1 MPAGTA
7 VRPRRSDINF
17 ICCPFSGEPESGRRR
32 TAATM
37 FAHHVFVAGG
47 KPSLNSARRR
57 TASRLPLR
65 SRLGGRIRRP
75 GAGGPFPLPASARH
89 EAGCDPATCW
99 PDYSGRE
106 PEPGGVPESTC
117 STSAAAP
124 ARPSAMPPGR
134 QAETGAGR
142 GPLGAD
148 ARAGPVARRQAGHRQ
163 RQLRAG
169 RRADLP
175 LPAGSFD
182 VAISRTGARFPLVT
196 KAWDLAGCAGH
207 PRSCR
212 AVVDESGVCFAGGVR
227 ERIVR
232 LVKSVTP
239 PYRFR
244 SGHGEHARERPH

>member
-1 MPAGTA
+1 MSAGTA

-17 ICCPFSGEPESGRRR
+17 ICCPFPASRNR
-32 TAATM
+32 
-37 FAHHVFVAGG
+37 AGG
-47 KPSLNSARRR
+47 ARPPRCLL
-57 TASRLPLR
+57 TMYS
-65 SRLGGRIRRP
+65 
-75 GAGGPFPLPASARH
+75 LPAASLPSIRHEDERQAVSRSGQGWAGDGGQGPAGDFRYRPSARH

-175 LPAGSFD
+175 LP
-182 VAISRTGARFPLVT
+182 R
-196 KAWDLAGCAGH
+196 
-207 PRSCR
+207 
-212 AVVDESGVCFAGGVR
+212 
-227 ERIVR
+227 RIVR
-232 LVKSVTP
+232 RGDFAYRRSVP
-239 PYRFR
+239 LGYQGLG
-244 SGHGEHARERPH
+244 SGGLRRASPELPGRG

>member
-1 MPAGTA
+1 MSAGTA

-17 ICCPFSGEPESGRRR
+17 ICCPFFRRAGIGPAAHGRHDVYSPCIRCRR
-32 TAATM
+32 QAFPQFGTKTN
-37 FAHHVFVAGG
+37 G
-47 KPSLNSARRR
+47 KPS
-57 TASRLPLR
+57 R
-65 SRLGGRIRRP
+65 SGQGWAAGYGGQGPAGHFRYRP
-75 GAGGPFPLPASARH
+75 SARH

-175 LPAGSFD
+175 LP
-182 VAISRTGARFPLVT
+182 R
-196 KAWDLAGCAGH
+196 
-207 PRSCR
+207 
-212 AVVDESGVCFAGGVR
+212 
-227 ERIVR
+227 RIVR
-232 LVKSVTP
+232 RGDFAYRRSVP
-239 PYRFR
+239 LGYQGLG
-244 SGHGEHARERPH
+244 SGGLRRASPELPGRG